1 MDTAIA
7 RAKADGIDPG
17 RMTAADFPVP
27 SGERLFRAARETLDL
42 GRGFHV
48 FAGFP
53 VGRSDLADCRLAYCG
68 VAANLGVLV
77 DQATDGTRIVDVKDL
92 GTDYARRTR
101 GYTHRVAPTFHTHG
115 PHAA

>member
-53 VGRSDLADCRLAYCG
+53 VDRYDLAACRVAYCG
-68 VAANLGVLV
+68 VAANLGALV
-77 DQATDGTRIVDVKDL
+77 DQATAGTGRIAPQDRQSVVLGKSVSVRVDL
-92 GTDYARRTR
+92 GGSRITK
-101 GYTHRVAPTFHTHG
+101 
-115 PHAA
+115 